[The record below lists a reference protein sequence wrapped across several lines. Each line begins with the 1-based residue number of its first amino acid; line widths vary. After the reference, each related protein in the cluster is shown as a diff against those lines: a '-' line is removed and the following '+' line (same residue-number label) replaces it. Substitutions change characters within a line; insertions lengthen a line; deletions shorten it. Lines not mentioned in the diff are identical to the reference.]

1 MDVDEDDGYS
11 DDDLDAL
18 PVDTFQTLQHHA
30 IISTQQAAGTSCS
43 SVLPAF
49 KPHKGVSGALS
60 GGLERLSV
68 TGRGPSVQDEFDD
81 PQHPSSDYGELD
93 DEMLDGEIYNAAE
106 GPGIDPVEASRA
118 ANIAYGVNT
127 QRELWRERR
136 YGGPSVPTN
145 SGLPGMQVAPP
156 LPNGNHGSPSN
167 TREAKGFSNGVSAPI
182 SELQPD
188 INDLQTQLLE
198 VCIAYLS

>member
-18 PVDTFQTLQHHA
+18 PVDTFHRLQDHA
-30 IISTQQAAGTSCS
+30 IISTQQGAGIGHASD
-43 SVLPAF
+43 LPAF

-68 TGRGPSVQDEFDD
+68 TGRRPSLQDEFDD

-106 GPGIDPVEASRA
+106 GSGLDAVQASKA
-118 ANIAYGVNT
+118 ANIAYGVVT
-127 QRELWRERR
+127 QRELWREPR
-136 YGGPSVPTN
+136 YGGRSVPNN
-145 SGLPGMQVAPP
+145 SGLPRTQGALPV
-156 LPNGNHGSPSN
+156 PNGNHDSPSK
-167 TREAKGFSNGVSAPI
+167 TKEAKGLSNAVSAPI
-182 SELQPD
+182 SDLQPD
-188 INDLQTQLLE
+188 INDLQAQLLE
-198 VCIAYLS
+198 VCVSHLS